1 MNAKKRFVD
10 FDTPIDRRNTASLK
24 WDKYKDQ
31 DIIPLWV
38 ADMDFRSP
46 PAVIDA
52 LHERVEH
59 GIYGYTVA
67 PDELTR
73 EVIVMLQSRY
83 GWTVEPDWIVWLPG
97 LVTGINVTCRAIGA
111 DQDDIMT
118 VVPAYPPFLTAP
130 KYSRRNLIV
139 VPLVKTGSRWTFD
152 FARLESAITSR
163 TRLFILC
170 NPQNPVGRVFSR
182 DELLTL
188 AAICAKHDIIICS
201 DEIHC
206 ELLLDED
213 KTHIPTAALSQAI
226 AKRTIT
232 LMAPSKTYNL
242 AGLSCSFAVICEQ
255 KLRRKFYRAMAGIV
269 PMINPL
275 GYVAALA
282 AYRYGQDWH
291 AALLSY
297 LRENRNLV
305 THRINEMPGLSMTH
319 IEATYLAWINT
330 QAAGLNEPVK
340 FFEDAGVGLSDG
352 HEFGVSGFV
361 RLNFGCS
368 RSLLTEALQRMKTAL
383 ERHLK

>member
-1 MNAKKRFVD
+1 MTAKKRSFD
-10 FDTPIDRRNTASLK
+10 FDTPIDRRSTASLK

-52 LHERVEH
+52 LHQRVEH

-73 EVIVMLQSRY
+73 EVIAMLQSRY
-83 GWTVEPDWIVWLPG
+83 GWAVEPDWIVWLPG
-97 LVTGINVTCRAIGA
+97 LVTGINVTCRAVGA

-130 KYSRRNLIV
+130 KYSRRNLIT
-139 VPLVKTGSRWTFD
+139 VPLVETGSRWTFD
-152 FARLESAITSR
+152 FDRLESAITSR

-182 DELLTL
+182 EELATL

-213 KTHIPTAALSQAI
+213 KSHIPTAALSQAV

-242 AGLSCSFAVICEQ
+242 AGLSCSFAVIAEQ

-269 PMINPL
+269 PMINPM

-352 HEFGVSGFV
+352 REFGVSGFV
-361 RLNFGCS
+361 RLNFGCP
-368 RSLLTEALQRMKTAL
+368 RSLLSEALQRMKTAL
-383 ERHLK
+383 ESH